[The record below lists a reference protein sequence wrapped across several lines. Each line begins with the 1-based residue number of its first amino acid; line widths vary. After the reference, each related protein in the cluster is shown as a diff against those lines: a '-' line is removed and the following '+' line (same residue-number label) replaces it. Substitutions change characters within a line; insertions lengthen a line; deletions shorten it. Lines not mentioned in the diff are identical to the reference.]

1 MDKPIADITDLGQ
14 RMRYFRELSGMSQTD
29 VSAKTGI
36 SKNYL
41 SAVER
46 GVNIPSANILITYA
60 KGCHISLDDIAGL
73 PRDDG
78 ILPELR
84 MRLSTLDIETQ
95 RIILQMIDAL
105 DSHKTKE
112 TPPE

>member
-1 MDKPIADITDLGQ
+1 MDKPNADITDLGR
-14 RMRYFRELSGMSQTD
+14 RMKYFRELSGMSQTD
-29 VSAKTGI
+29 VSTKTGI

-46 GVNIPSANILITYA
+46 GVNIPSASILITYA
-60 KGCHISLDDIAGL
+60 RECHISLDDIAGL

-84 MRLSTLDIETQ
+84 VRLSTLDIETQ

-105 DSHKTKE
+105 GSKKTKE
-112 TPPE
+112 TPSE